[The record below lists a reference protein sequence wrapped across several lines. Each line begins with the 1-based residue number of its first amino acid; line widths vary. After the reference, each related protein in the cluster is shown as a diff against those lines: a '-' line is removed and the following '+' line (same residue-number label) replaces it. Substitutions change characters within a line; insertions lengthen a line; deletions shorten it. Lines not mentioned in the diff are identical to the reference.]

1 MENERMTTYKYQ
13 LVYHEG
19 STDVHRLVKDDER
32 LKEYCEQL
40 NKRLNA
46 GHIQSYTVI
55 RNSRYK
61 EQ

>member
-1 MENERMTTYKYQ
+1 MTTYKYK

-19 STDVHRLVKDDER
+19 SNDVQRLVRDDER
-32 LKEYCEQL
+32 LKEYCEQM
-40 NKRLNA
+40 NKRLDA
-46 GHIQSYTVI
+46 GYIQSYTVI